1 MLRDEGHGLIIYFGL
16 FLGKKMFGGNLTNGV
31 WFFKVANALTNFP
44 LEILSLLLCVCVT
57 TYS

>member
-1 MLRDEGHGLIIYFGL
+1 
-16 FLGKKMFGGNLTNGV
+16 V

-44 LEILSLLLCVCVT
+44 FEILSLLLCVCVT